1 MSSKQGSV
9 QGFPNGCP
17 TGRGIGF
24 VASCWGPSFAI
35 RASAL
40 FNYSPPPTPP
50 FSLAPTWFE
59 PDFKNTRLGRMAGT
73 LIYRAALRR
82 QAQLL
87 ARPPPRRWQSNKPEQ
102 PIPVQNTVPPPTPG
116 DVPFWMRLGP
126 LTRAT
131 QAYGRAQR
139 KRPWVV
145 QLCTSLTIFC
155 LGDIS
160 AQRMSGK
167 DYDPERTGRS
177 LVIGGII
184 SIPNFEWY
192 SPFWLRRRI
201 LPPL

>member
-1 MSSKQGSV
+1 MSD
-9 QGFPNGCP
+9 P
-17 TGRGIGF
+17 RYRL
-24 VASCWGPSFAI
+24 VASRRELAQFPRRVVLIAF
-35 RASAL
+35 RHLL
-40 FNYSPPPTPP
+40 FP
-50 FSLAPTWFE
+50 LAQTQQRGY
-59 PDFKNTRLGRMAGT
+59 NTFDSRMPGT

-82 QAQLL
+82 QAQPLL
-87 ARPPPRRWQSNKPEQ
+87 RSRQRRWQSSKPER
-102 PIPVQNTVPPPTPG
+102 PIPVQNTVPPPTA

-160 AQRMSGK
+160 AQRMSGR

-177 LVIGGII
+177 MLIGGII
-184 SIPNFEWY
+184 SIPNFEW
-192 SPFWLRRRI
+192 
-201 LPPL
+201 